1 MPSNRDLNPSNFPKV
16 VSTFSGAGGS
26 CLGYEQAGYDVV
38 WANEFIPAAAQ
49 TYAANHPDTI
59 LNTADIR
66 TITPG
71 HILGATGLDHGQIDL
86 FDGSP
91 PCAAYTTGGLTSA
104 TWGKQRRYSDTTQR
118 TDDLFGEY
126 IRLLDALQPK
136 TFVAENVPGL
146 ASGVSVG
153 HFKRIHAS
161 LAECGY
167 RVTAR
172 KLDASRLG
180 VPQRRVRVILVGV
193 RNDLNIEP
201 PHPVPGP
208 VVPMAVVLGRLAC
221 LWTHNP
227 RNSTARWDRI
237 FASRPMPTLQAS
249 GIHGRAIRQHLL
261 TGAPPISHDPD
272 TGDDLTTMADD
283 HVLGEHPHPAR
294 TRSFTIAELK
304 ALCGF
309 PDDYIL
315 TGTYAQ
321 RWERLGRAVPPPMM
335 RAVAT
340 TLREAVL
347 SAA

>member
-1 MPSNRDLNPSNFPKV
+1 MPNPKV

-49 TYAANHPDTI
+49 TYAANHRDTI
-59 LNTADIR
+59 LNCADIR

-71 HILGATGLDHGQIDL
+71 HILSATGLSVGEIDL
-86 FDGSP
+86 LDGSP

-104 TWGKQRRYSDTTQR
+104 TWGKVRRYSDTTQR

-153 HFKRIHAS
+153 HFKTIHAA
-161 LAECGY
+161 LAGCGY
-167 RVTAR
+167 RVAAR

-180 VPQRRVRVILVGV
+180 VPQKRVRVIFVGV
-193 RNDLNIEP
+193 RNDLDIEP
-201 PHPVPGP
+201 PHPTPGP
-208 VVPMAVVLGRLAC
+208 VVPMSVVLGRLAC

-227 RNSTARWDRI
+227 RNSNARWDRI
-237 FASRPMPTLQAS
+237 HAARPLPTLQAS
-249 GIHGRAIRQHLL
+249 GIHGRAIRQAIL
-261 TGAPPISHDPD
+261 TGAPPLRIDPD
-272 TGDDLTTMADD
+272 TGVDLTTLADD
-283 HVLGEHPHPAR
+283 HVLSEHPHPDR
-294 TRSFTIAELK
+294 TRSFSISELK

-335 RAVAT
+335 RAVAA
-340 TLREAVL
+340 TLKDTVLCAV
-347 SAA
+347 